1 MQLQETEDLRRVAI
15 VMRINHLHHHGN
27 AARFHHE
34 LVILF

>member
-1 MQLQETEDLRRVAI
+1 MQLQETEDLRRVAT